1 MTKQRNIIEKQ
12 IDKLDAF
19 QQKFKTTGFL
29 VAVFK
34 RYGDEKAGYLGALIT
49 YYGFLSLFP
58 LLLVLTSI
66 LNIVIS
72 GNEELQTKILDYA
85 SSYIPILGDQLQQN
99 ISGSTQSGVAL
110 VIGLLFTFYGARG
123 GADAF
128 RHAVNSIWQTP
139 KRQLLGFPMN
149 YLNSFYLIII
159 GGIGLIASAA
169 LATYASS
176 LGDYV
181 VFQFLSFFLSL
192 TLLTGTFYVLFRLT
206 VNKKDV
212 DRIDLLPGAVLSAI
226 CILIL
231 QLLGGY
237 ILSRELKNLT
247 NLYGTFALV
256 LGLLFWIYLQ
266 VKLVLFSVTA
276 NVVHKYKAWPVS
288 ITDDENTTKNI

>member
-237 ILSRELKNLT
+237 ILSRELKILT